1 MRRPIDEPPIPDL
14 APPEGLVIRP
24 FVVGQDEQAWL
35 AVNARAFG
43 WHPEQGSWTRD
54 DLAARIGT
62 SWFDPA
68 GFLLAER
75 DGHVLGFHWTK
86 VHTADLGEVYLL
98 GIDPDAQGLNLG
110 QVLLAAGLRYL
121 QGRGVNTVE
130 LYTEATNVRAVRLY
144 GRFGFTEFSS
154 DTQYSRG

>member
-1 MRRPIDEPPIPDL
+1 
-14 APPEGLVIRP
+14 
-24 FVVGQDEQAWL
+24 
-35 AVNARAFG
+35 
-43 WHPEQGSWTRD
+43 
-54 DLAARIGT
+54 
-62 SWFDPA
+62 
-68 GFLLAER
+68 
-75 DGHVLGFHWTK
+75 VLGFHWTK